1 MSIED
6 ILRGAF
12 HIAILL
18 VAIYPI
24 VKRAKKDDWTATP
37 DDFTPRITADAEW
50 GGVFVRIGN
59 TPHIIVTSEKEA
71 LSMKGVRDER

>member
-1 MSIED
+1 MSD

-24 VKRAKKDDWTATP
+24 VKRAKKDDWTTPP

-50 GGVFVRIGN
+50 GGVFVKIGN
-59 TPHIIVTSEKEA
+59 TPHYIVTSEKDA
-71 LSMKGVRDER
+71 LSMEGVRDER